1 MSTHH
6 KIFKVVLITG
16 VLSILTAIW
25 QWNQHCRMNNLE
37 KAIRRLQDNDTVQ
50 DSVLLRIH
58 ASDRVDSIVSIY
70 EHSTIQ

>member
-25 QWNQHCRMNNLE
+25 QWNQHCRMNDLE
-37 KAIRRLQDNDTVQ
+37 KAIRRLQDNDNVQ
-50 DSVLLRIH
+50 DSVLLQIH
-58 ASDRVDSIVSIY
+58 ASDRVDSIVGAY
-70 EHSTIQ
+70 NHSKLQ